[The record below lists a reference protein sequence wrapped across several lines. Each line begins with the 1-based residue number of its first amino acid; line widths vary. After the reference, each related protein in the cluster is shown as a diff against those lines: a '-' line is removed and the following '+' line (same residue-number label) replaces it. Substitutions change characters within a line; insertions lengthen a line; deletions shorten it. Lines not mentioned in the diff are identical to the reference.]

1 MQKVMKVEDFNRWD
15 REDVDLFVFVFGI
28 LG

>member
-1 MQKVMKVEDFNRWD
+1 MQKVMKIEDFNRWD
-15 REDVDLFVFVFGI
+15 REDVDLSVFVFGI